1 MPKLAASIKFELRHT
16 TLIQICNRWVVG
28 LAALAHARRSEEA
41 AGSAGG
47 ELVDGG
53 EVVRVGILLGI
64 GLKLILLLSHY
75 LCGESSLSKH
85 SRSKIL
91 IIIKVYPSKFEFKA
105 NRHKTQLNTH

>member
-1 MPKLAASIKFELRHT
+1 VPQLALSSKFELRDA
-16 TLIQICNRWVVG
+16 TLIQICNRWAARR
-28 LAALAHARRSEEA
+28 AALAHARRSEVA
-41 AGSAGG
+41 AGSTGG

-53 EVVRVGILLGI
+53 EVVWAGILFGI
-64 GLKLILLLSHY
+64 GLKLILLVSHY

-105 NRHKTQLNTH
+105 YR